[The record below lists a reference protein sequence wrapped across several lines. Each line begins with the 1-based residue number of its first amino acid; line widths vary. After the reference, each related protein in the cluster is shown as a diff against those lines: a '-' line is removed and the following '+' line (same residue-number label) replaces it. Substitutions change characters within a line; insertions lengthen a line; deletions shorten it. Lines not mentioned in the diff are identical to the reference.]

1 VRADFETTRHA
12 WSFLT
17 NHLQVLLC
25 IARDPNIRLRD
36 IAALVGITERAAQNI
51 VADLVDDGYV
61 LRTRVGRRNEYEVN
75 GDLSLRHPNS
85 GAVTVGGLLEVLEPS
100 ADDDLADSE
109 RAHAGGV
116 AGGQNGNANHL
127 ASADKRIPA
136 AHLNV
141 AYRR

>member
-1 VRADFETTRHA
+1 MRADFETTRHA

-61 LRTRVGRRNEYEVN
+61 HRTRVGRRNEYEVN
-75 GDLSLRHPNS
+75 GDLSLRHPNAT
-85 GAVTVGGLLEVLEPS
+85 GVTVGGLLDVLDAGDEEEGSPS
-100 ADDDLADSE
+100 E
-109 RAHAGGV
+109 NGHAPV
-116 AGGQNGNANHL
+116 DQL
-127 ASADKRIPA
+127 KPA
-136 AHLNV
+136 
-141 AYRR
+141 YPWRSS

>member
-1 VRADFETTRHA
+1 MRADFETTRHA

-61 LRTRVGRRNEYEVN
+61 SRTRVGRRNEYEVN
-75 GDLSLRHPNS
+75 GDLSLRHPNAT
-85 GAVTVGGLLEVLEPS
+85 GVTVGGLLEILEPNP
-100 ADDDLADSE
+100 DDEQPDAVPIV
-109 RAHAGGV
+109 HM
-116 AGGQNGNANHL
+116 NGNGVGPPDRHGPTPTL
-127 ASADKRIPA
+127 Q
-136 AHLNV
+136 V
-141 AYRR
+141 AYQR

>member
-1 VRADFETTRHA
+1 MRADFETTRHA

-61 LRTRVGRRNEYEVN
+61 SRTRVGRRNEYEVN
-75 GDLSLRHPNS
+75 GDLSLRHPNAT
-85 GAVTVGGLLEVLEPS
+85 GVTVGGLLEVLESS
-100 ADDDLADSE
+100 ADDEPLE
-109 RAHAGGV
+109 PVPIAHQSG
-116 AGGQNGNANHL
+116 NGTAPGDRRGPTPSL
-127 ASADKRIPA
+127 Q
-136 AHLNV
+136 V
-141 AYRR
+141 AYPR